1 MSRVLLALLEM
12 PLGWLQLKHQK
23 PRLLVALAGI
33 AFAVILILMP
43 LGFRASLFE
52 SAVRYH
58 QRLQYDVALFSTE
71 SSFIALAKSFSSRRL
86 YQALGVDGVEAVSP
100 VYMYRSFWKN
110 PYNHQMRNVLTLGI
124 DPSDDVL
131 DAPGVRENLRHVRRR
146 DVVLFDG
153 ASRAEHGPIAERFAA
168 GEQIETEVN
177 DRLVQVGGIFTMGP
191 SFGIDGSIL
200 TSVDNFLR
208 LFPNRSRTQ
217 IDLGLITIGPGRDP
231 ETMRDQIAALLPADV
246 LVLTKADFIR
256 RERDYWNSTTP
267 IGYVFT
273 FVAVMGFV
281 VGAIIVYQILFADVS
296 DHLAD
301 YATLKAMGY
310 SNGFVSGVV
319 IQQAVILAVLGYLPG
334 LASAS
339 WLYESAGAA
348 TRLPMYLTVERSLAV
363 LALTVAMCAISGLI
377 ALRKVRSLDPA
388 EVF

>member
-1 MSRVLLALLEM
+1 MSRALLALLEM

-110 PYNHQMRNVLTLGI
+110 PYDHQMRNVLTLGI

-231 ETMRDQIAALLPADV
+231 ETMRDQTIPRMPCPTASWTNAFAVCTDGRTILL
-246 LVLTKADFIR
+246 
-256 RERDYWNSTTP
+256 ERSTPGFLNSWRVQPTSLRHP
-267 IGYVFT
+267 N
-273 FVAVMGFV
+273 FVG
-281 VGAIIVYQILFADVS
+281 VGWT
-296 DHLAD
+296 
-301 YATLKAMGY
+301 ATVT
-310 SNGFVSGVV
+310 SS
-319 IQQAVILAVLGYLPG
+319 LPG
-334 LASAS
+334 TGFSSFVTSNVVDRAPPVTCETSSRLLRMASFTS
-339 WLYESAGAA
+339 
-348 TRLPMYLTVERSLAV
+348 
-363 LALTVAMCAISGLI
+363 ALTL
-377 ALRKVRSLDPA
+377 A
-388 EVF
+388 ETRTLTEVPRGKLVHTPG